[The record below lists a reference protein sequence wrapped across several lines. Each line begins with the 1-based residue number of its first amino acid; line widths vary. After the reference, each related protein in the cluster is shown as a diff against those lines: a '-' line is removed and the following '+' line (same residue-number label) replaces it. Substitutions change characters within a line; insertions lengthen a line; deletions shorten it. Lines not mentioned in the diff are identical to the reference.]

1 MIFHCRSNVLPHWRH
16 YTLFILFQTNLRCS
30 TATYILYSIRLL
42 MCVCTPKAEVQK
54 MLQLPLD
61 FNSTSITE
69 SSWWH
74 HPLMT
79 AVRNQIKPKFFIF
92 LQRRVPVGAEALD
105 CPQTSAPSPPGPCP
119 ALMDLQRLHCLSGR
133 SLCSPLHRRCFVPLH
148 NLLPSL
154 QASPRT
160 SCSHS
165 PGESSA
171 VWLHASLWGTSDRP
185 TPHVTNAIRGNMQ
198 LLHSLLPR
206 VARQGQFVTEAS
218 PLSPESWWYLQ
229 VSLSLPPSQE
239 LACGIGC
246 PEAPG
251 GWGGGGAGR
260 ERCTVRENQRRDN
273 HQERSLLWFLE
284 YHSSNHCC
292 SSTPSFISVL
302 FRAFN
307 HRVQNRTPVRWKY
320 ISTKKIPFLPPWTSE
335 LWCENQRRVNV
346 ILRYR

>member
-1 MIFHCRSNVLPHWRH
+1 
-16 YTLFILFQTNLRCS
+16 
-30 TATYILYSIRLL
+30 

-171 VWLHASLWGTSDRP
+171 VWLHASLWGTSDRS

-239 LACGIGC
+239 LACGTGC

-251 GWGGGGAGR
+251 GWGGGEGEGALAEKDVRSEKTKGGTTIR
-260 ERCTVRENQRRDN
+260 SEAFCGFWSITAQTTAVLQHLHLFLSFLERLITGFRTVRLWDGNIFPQRKYPFCLHGLQSYDVKIKG
-273 HQERSLLWFLE
+273 E
-284 YHSSNHCC
+284 
-292 SSTPSFISVL
+292 STLYWGTV
-302 FRAFN
+302 N
-307 HRVQNRTPVRWKY
+307 K
-320 ISTKKIPFLPPWTSE
+320 TKKSLM
-335 LWCENQRRVNV
+335 
-346 ILRYR
+346 